1 MIYNNPIA
9 YGVDVTPDVLEALAR
24 TEEIVCV
31 KEESGDIRRVTDIAV
46 AVEER
51 FSVFCGVDA

>member
-9 YGVDVTPDVLEALAR
+9 YGVDVTPDVLEALAG

-31 KEESGDIRRVTDIAV
+31 KEESAIFAGSPTLRSL
-46 AVEER
+46 
-51 FSVFCGVDA
+51 SVRDSVSSAAWMI